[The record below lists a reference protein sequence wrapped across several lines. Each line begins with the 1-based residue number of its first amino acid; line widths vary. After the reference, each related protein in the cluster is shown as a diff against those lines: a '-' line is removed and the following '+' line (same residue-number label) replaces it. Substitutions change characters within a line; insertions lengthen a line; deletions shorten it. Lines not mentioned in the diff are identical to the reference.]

1 MAGWSLSSESLSL
14 DVVEILRKLQSVGF
28 CRHLDFPVKELSR
41 EKRGTLFY
49 QMLSVFLKEIYRRC
63 EIRPLPATLGD
74 GRPVD
79 LFELFSVVHEKGGYR
94 SVTKSQQWAAVS
106 EAIGL
111 DPRVVSLLKLIYIKY
126 LDALDQWIWIV
137 SEKNSVKKS
146 KAMVRGLLCE
156 VPDQKEEFLS
166 APPSNSKK
174 DQFLTPAR
182 GNECRV
188 LLGGSVCD
196 NGGMLVEDMGVV
208 NGRFSHL
215 KRKRETLVGM
225 LNWLK
230 KLAKDPGDP
239 SIEKLFLKDRA
250 KSKEAHALN
259 KLYAQVLLARQAMF
273 IKKIRCMSS
282 NGPLMQKGQKVHPS
296 FYEDSIDDNSQ
307 SREKI
312 NCSQRLQAVNKQYT
326 PGFSSDTSTNP
337 DDDMDEKG
345 FVAVGGENNDIKRRL
360 RNPSLMLDAIA
371 DLLSIDRLQKQRVPV
386 DPSFQANVPDWTG
399 KPYETSCDP
408 ETLKWLG
415 TRIWP
420 PENQERRLSFSQN
433 PIGEG
438 RKDTCLCERPGSVEC
453 VRFHVA
459 EKRLQLKCELG
470 PVFYAWRFNRMGEE
484 VSLSWTEEEERKFKD
499 IVRLNPLCLAKN
511 FWDQLYR
518 CFPFKGRKNLVS
530 YYFNVFL
537 LGRRSYQN
545 RMTPNSIDSDNEET
559 EIGLL
564 SNRFGHD
571 AVKVRYPESIV
582 CSLNAQCVDLDD
594 DMDAN

>member
-14 DVVEILRKLQSVGF
+14 DVAEILRKLQSVGF
-28 CRHLDFPVKELSR
+28 CTHLDVPGKELSG
-41 EKRGTLFY
+41 ENLGTLFD
-49 QMLSVFLKEIYRRC
+49 QMLSAFLKEIYRRW
-63 EIRPLPATLGD
+63 EIRPLPVTLGD

-79 LFELFSVVHEKGGYR
+79 LFKLYSVVHEKGGYS

-111 DPRVVSLLKLIYIKY
+111 DLKVGSLLKLIYIKY
-126 LDALDQWIWIV
+126 LDALDQWIWVV
-137 SEKNSVKKS
+137 SEKKS
-146 KAMVRGLLCE
+146 KAMIRGLLCE
-156 VPDQKEEFLS
+156 VPDQKKEEFPTV
-166 APPSNSKK
+166 PPPTSKK
-174 DQFLTPAR
+174 DQSLTLAR
-182 GNECRV
+182 GNECKV
-188 LLGGSVCD
+188 LLGDSVCD
-196 NGGMLVEDMGVV
+196 NGGMLVEGMDVV

-230 KLAKDPGDP
+230 KLAKNSGDP
-239 SIEKLFLKDRA
+239 SIGKLFLKDRM
-250 KSKEAHALN
+250 KSKEAHAFGE
-259 KLYAQVLLARQAMF
+259 LYSQVLLARQAML
-273 IKKIRCMSS
+273 IKKIQCTSS
-282 NGPLMQKGQKVHPS
+282 NGPLLQKGQKIHPS
-296 FYEDSIDDNSQ
+296 IYEDSIDDNSQ
-307 SREKI
+307 NREKKK
-312 NCSQRLQAVNKQYT
+312 CSQRLQAVNKQYA
-326 PGFSSDTSTNP
+326 PGFSSGTSTNP
-337 DDDMDEKG
+337 DDDLDEKG
-345 FVAVGGENNDIKRRL
+345 IVAVGGENNEIKRRL

-399 KPYETSCDP
+399 KPCETSSDP

-420 PENQERRLSFSQN
+420 PENQEKRLSFSQN

-470 PVFYAWRFNRMGEE
+470 PVFYAWRFDRMGEE

-499 IVRLNPLCLAKN
+499 IVCLNPLSLAKN
-511 FWDQLYR
+511 FWNQLYLR
-518 CFPFKGRKNLVS
+518 FPFKGRKNLVS

-545 RMTPNSIDSDNEET
+545 RVTPNSIDSDDEEP
-559 EIGLL
+559 EFGPL

-571 AVKVRYPESIV
+571 AVEVRYPESIV
-582 CSLNAQCVDLDD
+582 CILNAECEDLDD